1 MIGLLA
7 FSKAGHDKR
16 EIFMIV
22 AEDAEYVYLCDG
34 KLRPL
39 AHPKKK
45 NKKHIQL
52 IKQGYDQ
59 TIREK
64 LLSGIKVRDEE
75 IKRAIKIYKIK
86 EVTNVKGGCD

>member
-7 FSKAGHDKR
+7 FSKAGHDKQ
-16 EIFMIV
+16 EIYMIV
-22 AEDAEYVYLCDG
+22 AQDAEYVYLCDG
-34 KLRPL
+34 RLRPL

-64 LLSGIKVRDEE
+64 LLSGLKVRDEE
-75 IKRAIKIYKIK
+75 IKRAIKIYKSK
-86 EVTNVKGGCD
+86 EVTDVKGGRN